1 MREWRVLGKELGA
14 LDKELRGLVVR
25 HGTRD
30 DDVLRSTPA
39 PTPAAYIGGMGNS
52 RFSPARVIVMLARA
66 GMMVSEEEVDV
77 VDVTDILD
85 AIDPADMVDAAD
97 VVDPEDIVDK
107 VEVADPLDEVD
118 VLDDAVEGGW

>member
-1 MREWRVLGKELGA
+1 MRELRA
-14 LDKELRGLVVR
+14 LDKELRGLAAR
-25 HGTRD
+25 QRTG
-30 DDVLRSTPA
+30 DDVLRSMPA
-39 PTPAAYIGGMGNS
+39 PGPTPPAYIGGIGNS
-52 RFSPARVIVMLARA
+52 RFSPARLIVMLARA
-66 GMMVSEEEVDV
+66 GMMVSEEEVDVVDV

-97 VVDPEDIVDK
+97 VVDPADIVDK